1 MIRILVLDYNAI
13 GYLQAKNVL
22 EKLCV
27 GAEVLFVDNQPGFK
41 KILEGE
47 KFDLVLIEFM
57 IIGAPTSLELSVVR
71 GLIDAARTNNNKV
84 KIIVVTSSD
93 NQSFIDLL
101 DSLNVQTT
109 YKEYSYKQ
117 LDKLLE

>member
-57 IIGAPTSLELSVVR
+57 IIGAPTSLELLVVR

-109 YKEYSYKQ
+109 YKEYSYNQ